1 MSSVESTD
9 LFWHHGVM
17 DLLHDPRVAAAG
29 VSGREAEVLAA
40 VGRRLTNRE
49 IAAELFISVRTVE
62 SHVAA
67 LLRKLAAPSRSALL
81 EIAIDAA
88 SRAAFPRPTTSFV
101 GRVDELQTV
110 SLRVAEHSLVTL
122 LGPGGC
128 GKTRLAQE
136 VAARWPGEVRMV
148 DLATLG
154 PANVESALMD
164 ALDLGTDSVPNLAGR
179 AQITLAGRS
188 ILLVMDNC
196 EHVVDAA
203 ASGATKLLEG
213 APELHVLAGSRRPLD
228 LPAESIFRVAPL
240 ALPIGHDTD
249 SVRASPA
256 GQLFME
262 RAGSIRA
269 SFVIDEF
276 NAGSV
281 ATICER
287 VDGLPLA
294 IELAAASL
302 RSMSV
307 DELASALH
315 HRGSLP
321 GRGGRSLRHRTMHA
335 AIEWSWSL
343 LSDDEA
349 ALLSRLATL
358 PGALFLEEVVRVE
371 PLGLPPVT
379 DVLSSLVR
387 LVDQSMVIAHIAPG
401 NPTRYDLLE
410 TIRAFAVAR
419 IADDDAAEVRQAF
432 ARVERDVLAAAASK
446 SRTGDLRVYRD
457 EQDRRKVLAALSWS
471 AKESPTVGQDLL
483 VSIASH
489 YELDPSR
496 TLLEGVRD
504 VVESH
509 AIPDGWQAKALA
521 WAGLF
526 LNYLSLDLLQK
537 CAQLA
542 VERAVGEEDAAFA
555 DWASGFAHAYRD
567 ETEAALTALAKAS
580 AYFSTAGNEWMV
592 AHCSMAR
599 GLAETDPTEAVAAF
613 EQSMLTFLKVG
624 APWHA
629 NSARMALVR
638 RALEAEINVGGA
650 TRWLQASLAYAQHH
664 GTRHDRAHAKLAEA
678 QLSALH
684 GRTDDTLSLGAQSAQ
699 TFRQIGDLRCLG
711 RALMLMAALES
722 TPTNALRLSGE
733 ALEVALLQG
742 DRRGQ
747 ATALGG
753 VAETATAAGDLVL
766 AARAIGA
773 AASITSKPPSAEG
786 VIKEEYASF
795 MLEGRAGG
803 PMLVLSHL

>member
-1 MSSVESTD
+1 
-9 LFWHHGVM
+9 M
-17 DLLHDPRVAAAG
+17 DLRHDPRLAAAG
-29 VSGREAEVLAA
+29 ISDREAEVLAA

-49 IAAELFISVRTVE
+49 IAADLFISVRTVE

-67 LLRKLAAPSRSALL
+67 LLRKLEAPDRSALM
-81 EIAIDAA
+81 EIAVDAA
-88 SRAAFPRPTTSFV
+88 SRTAFPRPTTSFV
-101 GRVDELQTV
+101 GRSEELDAV
-110 SLRVAEHSLVTL
+110 SRLMTEHSLVTL
-122 LGPGGC
+122 HGPGGC

-136 VAARWPGEVRMV
+136 LATRWPGEVRMV
-148 DLATLG
+148 DLAAFG
-154 PANVESALMD
+154 PGEVESALMD
-164 ALDLGTDSVPNLAGR
+164 ALDLGTESGPDLTGR
-179 AQITLAGRS
+179 AQVALAGRS

-196 EHVVDAA
+196 EHVAEAA
-203 ASGATKLLEG
+203 ASGATNLLEG
-213 APELHVLAGSRRPLD
+213 APELHVLAGSRRALD
-228 LPAESIFRVAPL
+228 LPSENIFPVAPL
-240 ALPIGHDTD
+240 ALPTGHDPG
-249 SVRASPA
+249 SVRASPS
-256 GQLFME
+256 GRLFME

-269 SFVIDEF
+269 NFVIDEF
-276 NAGSV
+276 NAESV

-307 DELASALH
+307 EELASALQ
-315 HRGSLP
+315 HRGNLS
-321 GRGGRSLRHRTMHA
+321 GRTSRSLRHRTMDA

-343 LSDDEA
+343 LGDDEA

-358 PGALFLEEVVRVE
+358 PGGLFLDELVRVE

-379 DVLSSLVR
+379 DVLGSLTR
-387 LVDQSMVIAHIAPG
+387 LVDQSMLVAHIAPG
-401 NPTRYDLLE
+401 NSTRYDLLE
-410 TIRAFAVAR
+410 TIRAFAIAR
-419 IADDDAAEVRQAF
+419 ISDDDAAEVRHAF

-446 SRTGDLRVYRD
+446 SRTGDVGVYRD
-457 EQDRRKVLAALSWS
+457 EQDRRKALAALSWS
-471 AKESPTVGQDLL
+471 AKESPAVAQDLL

-504 VVESH
+504 VIERH
-509 AIPDGWQAKALA
+509 AMPDGWPAKVLA

-526 LNYLSLDLLQK
+526 LNYLDLDLLQK

-555 DWASGFAHAYRD
+555 DWASGFAYAYRG
-567 ETEAALTALAKAS
+567 ETEKALTALAKAT
-580 AYFSTAGNEWMV
+580 AYFSTAENEWMV

-599 GLAETDPTEAVAAF
+599 GLAEADPTEAVAAF

-624 APWHA
+624 GAWHA

-638 RALEAEINVGGA
+638 RALEAEINVDEA
-650 TRWLQASLAYAQHH
+650 TRWLQASLAYAQQH
-664 GTRHDRAHAKLAEA
+664 GLRHDRAHAKLAEA

-684 GRTDDTLSLGAQSAQ
+684 GRADETLSLGARSAQ
-699 TFRQIGDLRCLG
+699 AFRQIGDLRCLG
-711 RALMLMAALES
+711 RALMLMADLDP

-733 ALEVALLQG
+733 ALEVAMLQG
-742 DRRGQ
+742 DLRAQ
-747 ATALGG
+747 ATALGR
-753 VAETATAAGDLVL
+753 VADTAAAAGDPVL

-795 MLEGRAGG
+795 ILEGLAGG
-803 PMLVLSHL
+803 PMLVLSHV